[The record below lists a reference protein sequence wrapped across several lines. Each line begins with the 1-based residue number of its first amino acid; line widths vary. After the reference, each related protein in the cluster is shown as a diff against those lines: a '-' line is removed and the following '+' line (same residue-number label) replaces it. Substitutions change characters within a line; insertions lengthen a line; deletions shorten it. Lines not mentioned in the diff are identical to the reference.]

1 MRWELSPWSL
11 LTLAPRVTV
20 ESRWGGQQLAANIVY
35 HGSDHI
41 RLGNV
46 DATVPA
52 ALVRQFVPLELSGD
66 LSLLAQRLEL
76 RDGLPY
82 AADGRL
88 VWRDGGWVSPQGP
101 RSLGDYALDIR
112 QPPGEPLVGE
122 VATLG
127 GSLRADGR
135 ITLSDGNYDVDVLL
149 AGDGLEDP
157 QLRQALQLVAA
168 PEGKGFRVA
177 LQGPISQQ

>member
-1 MRWELSPWSL
+1 M
-11 LTLAPRVTV
+11 V
-20 ESRWGGQQLAANIVY
+20 
-35 HGSDHI
+35 
-41 RLGNV
+41 
-46 DATVPA
+46 
-52 ALVRQFVPLELSGD
+52 
-66 LSLLAQRLEL
+66 
-76 RDGLPY
+76 
-82 AADGRL
+82 
-88 VWRDGGWVSPQGP
+88 
-101 RSLGDYALDIR
+101 
-112 QPPGEPLVGE
+112 
-122 VATLG
+122 TLG